1 MRGSFRAPGIAIGV
15 SLLAVLVAGACGSQG
30 QRPGKLRLS
39 IATGGTGGVF
49 YPYGG
54 GIAKVITEHI
64 PNVEATAE
72 VTAASVDN
80 LKFLRDHKADLAFTT
95 GDMLADAVNGHDVF
109 NGTKLPLRALA
120 VLYVNYTQVVTL
132 ASGPIK
138 RLADLKGKV
147 VSTGSPGSGGELTAF
162 RILEAVGLNPA
173 TDIQKQSL
181 GVAQAAD
188 AMKDGKID
196 AFFWSGGL
204 PTAALLD
211 LAHTPGI
218 SIRLLSNDDVLP
230 ALQRSYGASIYFLR
244 NVPKGTYPGPA
255 NNERDVPVVSVTIVL
270 AVHESMPEQLAF
282 DITRTLFER
291 QAELAAIHP
300 EAKNLSLLTAT
311 DGSPAPFHEGAI
323 RYYTAQHAWPS
334 TPLRSEPH

>member
-1 MRGSFRAPGIAIGV
+1 MEMTSRIIC
-15 SLLAVLVAGACGSQG
+15 LLAILAAGACGS
-30 QRPGKLRLS
+30 PGTAKTRLS

-54 GIAKVITEHI
+54 GIAKVISEHV

-95 GDMLADAVNGHDVF
+95 GDTLADAVNGHDVF
-109 NGTKLPLRALA
+109 EGTKLPLRALA

-138 RLADLKGKV
+138 ALADLKGKV
-147 VSTGSPGSGGELTAF
+147 VSTGSPGSGGELVAF
-162 RILEAVGLNPA
+162 RILEAIGINPA
-173 TDIQKQSL
+173 TDITKQGL
-181 GVAQAAD
+181 GVAQAVD
-188 AMKDGKID
+188 ALKDGKVD

-211 LAHTPGI
+211 LAHTPGMT
-218 SIRLLSNDDVLP
+218 IRLLPNDDVLP
-230 ALQRSYGASIYFLR
+230 ALQRTYGASIYFLR
-244 NVPKGTYPGPA
+244 NVPKATYQGL
-255 NNERDVPVVSVTIVL
+255 ERDVPVVSVTIVL
-270 AVHESMPEQLAF
+270 AVHESMPPQLAY
-282 DITRTLFER
+282 DITRMLFEH

-300 EAKNLSLLTAT
+300 EAKNLSLATAVE
-311 DGSPAPFHEGAI
+311 GSPAPFHEGAI
-323 RYYTAQHAWPS
+323 RYYTEQRAWPS
-334 TPLRSEPH
+334 TR

>member
-1 MRGSFRAPGIAIGV
+1 MRGSLSAARITIGV
-15 SLLAVLVAGACGSQG
+15 SLTILVAGACLSPSQ
-30 QRPGKLRLS
+30 RAGKVRLS

-95 GDMLADAVNGHDVF
+95 GDMLADAVNGNDAF
-109 NGTKLPLRALA
+109 KGTKLPLRALA

-162 RILEAVGLNPA
+162 RILEAAGLNPA

-181 GVAQAAD
+181 GVAQASD

-244 NVPKGTYPGPA
+244 TVPKTVYPGL
-255 NNERDVPVVSVTIVL
+255 ESDVPVVSVTIIL
-270 AVHESMPEQLAF
+270 AVHESMPEQLAY
-282 DITRTLFER
+282 DITRTLFEH

-300 EAKNLSLLTAT
+300 EARNLSLATAVE
-311 DGSPAPFHEGAI
+311 GSPAPFHEGAI

-334 TPLRSEPH
+334 GALRPGPH

>member
-1 MRGSFRAPGIAIGV
+1 M
-15 SLLAVLVAGACGSQG
+15 LATSACGSEG
-30 QRPGKLRLS
+30 PPKLRLS

-54 GIAKVITEHI
+54 GIAKLITEYI

-80 LKFLRDHKADLAFTT
+80 LKFLRDHKADLALTT
-95 GDMLADAVNGHDVF
+95 GDSLADAVNGTDAF
-109 NGTKLPLRALA
+109 KGTKLPLRALA
-120 VLYVNYTQVVTL
+120 VLYVNYTQVVAL
-132 ASGPIK
+132 ASSPIK
-138 RLADLKGKV
+138 TLADLKGKV

-162 RILEAVGLNPA
+162 RILEAVGIDPA
-173 TDIQKQSL
+173 ADIQKQSL

-188 AMKDGKID
+188 ALKDGKID

-218 SIRLLSNDDVLP
+218 SMRLLANDDVLP

-244 NVPKGTYPGPA
+244 NVPKAVYPGL
-255 NNERDVPVVSVTIVL
+255 ERDVPVVSVTIVL
-270 AVHESMPEQLAF
+270 AVHESMPQQLAY
-282 DITRTLFER
+282 DITRTLFEH

-300 EAKNLSLLTAT
+300 EARNLSLATAVA
-311 DGSPAPFHEGAI
+311 GSPAPFHEGAI
-323 RYYTAQHAWPS
+323 RYYTAQHAWP
-334 TPLRSEPH
+334 H